1 LFARRAQANIARAC
15 MLNGTKMACY
25 DVVKG
30 FIVDKTGWSRGDLRC
45 TFSSAVR
52 PSL

>member
-1 LFARRAQANIARAC
+1 